1 MPFKNLLKNI
11 VSTAFDHVTMTWNY
25 SVEVP
30 ASNLLCALIEI
41 LTISRACNMPKESLL
56 PCRRSR
62 CILES
67 NEYLRQ
73 YAGRWIFASPRELFV
88 RWEVEHHT
96 EIKSRN
102 QSSNFMRGFRIW
114 QIISKDY
121 TLKTCCKTPNLVQKR
136 THGLRR
142 YILRLYQ
149 CPVTLV
155 KKD

>member
-102 QSSNFMRGFRIW
+102 QSSNFMRGFRKIIRSRHVARLQIW
-114 QIISKDY
+114 F
-121 TLKTCCKTPNLVQKR
+121 KR
-136 THGLRR
+136 GRMDCEDTYSASINVLS
-142 YILRLYQ
+142 RL
-149 CPVTLV
+149 
-155 KKD
+155 